1 MGNKARFI
9 AVYKA
14 TKKFVS
20 MKMSEKE
27 GGRAGYADG
36 IAALMAKEQY
46 NVQQNLVTNARF
58 FIVIRT
64 TC

>member
-1 MGNKARFI
+1 
-9 AVYKA
+9 
-14 TKKFVS
+14 